1 MRNFINNLKWW
12 VRASLRAGVSD
23 VVTSTLLPT
32 WLMMRDRCHWCWTY
46 VVHTTVGDV
55 PLTLVLKVNG
65 HLHYPDDIDRT
76 LNETTTGKILQYRT
90 DYNNRPSHS
99 ISFMSVITSTS
110 GSLHGEFVFLL
121 CLQFH
126 PEQRC
131 NWAC

>member
-1 MRNFINNLKWW
+1 M
-12 VRASLRAGVSD
+12 
-23 VVTSTLLPT
+23 
-32 WLMMRDRCHWCWTY
+32 
-46 VVHTTVGDV
+46 HTTVGDV